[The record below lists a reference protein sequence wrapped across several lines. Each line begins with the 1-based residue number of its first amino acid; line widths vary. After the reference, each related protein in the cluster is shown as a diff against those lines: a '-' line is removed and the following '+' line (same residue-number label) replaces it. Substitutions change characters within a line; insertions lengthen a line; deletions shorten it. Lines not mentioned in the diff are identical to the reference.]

1 MKFLKPLFI
10 KLSFIIFASQAMGQP
25 IENLSQ
31 FEFMLGK
38 WSAEFPHG
46 AFYEE
51 WTKESDTKFT
61 GMAYTIKDGDSTP
74 SETLSLE
81 LIDDGY
87 RQGVYYIAIPVLQ
100 DTTFFKFSTGT
111 DQDAEFLNPDHDFPQ
126 RIAYKRVDA
135 DRLFAVVDNLDE
147 NSKTLEFNFI
157 RVKEED
163 EE

>member
-1 MKFLKPLFI
+1 MIYIKSFFLT
-10 KLSFIIFASQAMGQP
+10 LSLIFASQAMGQP
-25 IENLSQ
+25 LENLSQ

-38 WSAEFPHG
+38 WKAEFPNS

-87 RQGVYYIAIPVLQ
+87 RNGVYYNTGIAGHNI
-100 DTTFFKFSTGT
+100 F
-111 DQDAEFLNPDHDFPQ
+111 
-126 RIAYKRVDA
+126 
-135 DRLFAVVDNLDE
+135 
-147 NSKTLEFNFI
+147 
-157 RVKEED
+157 
-163 EE
+163 